1 MVIINPEEGVRFGVV
16 KSLEDMYREIGCNTI
31 DIASRKV
38 GGKWF
43 DFIVDDEGLLK
54 ADPKVSA
61 IYRNEAEGTCEPA
74 LVGTLIICSHD
85 DKGNT
90 IDISL
95 DDHLLLCDRIR
106 ILVTKNTETGEACET
121 HVIQLDDWRS

>member
-16 KSLEDMYREIGCNTI
+16 KSLEDMYREIGCSTI

-38 GGKWF
+38 GGRWF

-61 IYRNEAEGTCEPA
+61 VYMNEAEGTCEPA
-74 LVGTLIICSHD
+74 FVGTLIVCSHD

-95 DDHLLLCDRIR
+95 SDHMILVDRIR
-106 ILVTKNTETGEACET
+106 ILVAKNIETGETCET
-121 HVIQLDDWRS
+121 HAIQLDDWRS

>member
-1 MVIINPEEGVRFGVV
+1 MVILNPEEGVRFGVV
-16 KSLEDMYREIGCNTI
+16 KSLEDMYREIGCDTI
-31 DIASRKV
+31 DITSRKV
-38 GGKWF
+38 EGRWF

-85 DKGNT
+85 EEGNT

-95 DDHLLLCDRIR
+95 EDHMLLCDRIR
-106 ILVTKNTETGEACET
+106 IIVVEDRETGKLHEN
-121 HVIQLDDWRS
+121 HVIQLDDWR